1 MLPKWLCLIYLDI
14 GLLIMKAF
22 TYLCMSF
29 STTYSLLWLKE
40 FKSFVAWYLYQYQDD
55 KYCFN
60 LTRCQEFIDQNIEF
74 TAIITNNNFTK
85 IFIWKSLLTQ
95 LYPPHSQNGNNL
107 KCWNKILFKDLVAIA
122 SEEFRWQASCLLIIT
137 YFVSQTAKWI
147 FWKMI
152 VILWF
157 SQF

>member
-1 MLPKWLCLIYLDI
+1 M
-14 GLLIMKAF
+14 
-22 TYLCMSF
+22 
-29 STTYSLLWLKE
+29 
-40 FKSFVAWYLYQYQDD
+40 
-55 KYCFN
+55 
-60 LTRCQEFIDQNIEF
+60 
-74 TAIITNNNFTK
+74 
-85 IFIWKSLLTQ
+85 
-95 LYPPHSQNGNNL
+95 
-107 KCWNKILFKDLVAIA
+107 FKDLVAIV